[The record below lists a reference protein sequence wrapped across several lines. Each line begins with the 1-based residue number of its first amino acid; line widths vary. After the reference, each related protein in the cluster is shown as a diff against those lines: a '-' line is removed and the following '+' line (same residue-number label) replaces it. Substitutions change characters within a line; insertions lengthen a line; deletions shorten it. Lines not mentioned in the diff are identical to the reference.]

1 MSSIPGLEHLE
12 KEGWELVRVGKLM
25 PGDYWLNGDGLV
37 VRWDFPHQSAA
48 LNYIIVRKIA
58 RPKTYRA
65 FANAAEFKP
74 YRDRWIKQTLGDS
87 VSFTRI
93 DGYGKEGVT
102 IQGNAYRYQELL
114 DNRTFDDGSPFGV
127 EVQS

>member
-1 MSSIPGLEHLE
+1 MNNIPGLEHLA
-12 KEGWELVRVGKLM
+12 KEGWEIVRYDFVSPGECYVGNDDTVWK
-25 PGDYWLNGDGLV
+25 WDG
-37 VRWDFPHQSAA
+37 FGPSAA
-48 LNYIIVRKIA
+48 KHIIIRKIEKPKA
-58 RPKTYRA
+58 YRP
-65 FANAAEFKP
+65 FADAAEFKP
-74 YRDRWIKQTLGDS
+74 HRDRWARQTRGDD

-127 EVQS
+127 EVAE